1 MTPNPFRQLL
11 IAAML
16 VTALTAESHAATG
29 AYPQARLDSAIA
41 LLQTGNDDN
50 SIEKAADEFQQLLQ
64 ASPADPLLLAY
75 SGASTARLATTTIF
89 PWKKMHY
96 AEDGLAMLD
105 KALQSATANQQ
116 QMHRA
121 VPVALEIK
129 LVAANTFLAVPGFM
143 NRAERGEKLLNDIL
157 QAASFPAC
165 PAGFRDAVQLRAAR
179 LAIAHKQPAAARGY
193 LDRVIHSG
201 GTHKAEA
208 EQLLKGLPS

>member
-16 VTALTAESHAATG
+16 LTALTAESHAATS

-41 LLQTGNDDN
+41 LLQTGNDDS

-75 SGASTARLATTTIF
+75 SGASTTRLATTTIF

-105 KALQSATANQQ
+105 KALQSATADQQ

-121 VPVALEIK
+121 VPVTLEIK

-165 PAGFRDAVQLRAAR
+165 PAEFRDAVQLRAAR
-179 LAIAHKQPAAARGY
+179 LEIARKQPAAARGY
-193 LDRVIHSG
+193 LDSVIHSG
-201 GTHKAEA
+201 GKHKAEA